1 MLSLAACGGG
11 GGGNKGGGG
20 NIAPTANAG
29 ADQTV
34 DELTNVSLTGSGS
47 DANGD
52 TLTYSWMQ
60 TAGTQV
66 TLNNGDMAQANFDAP
81 DVAPGAPETLTFQLT
96 VSDGTAST
104 TDSVD
109 ILVRE
114 PAAMVTVSGT
124 IRYEFVPPN
133 LNCSG
138 LDMNNPVPRPIRG
151 ATVQLMDAG
160 SMTEIARTVSDDVGG
175 YSFANILASTMV
187 YVQVRAEL
195 KRLGQGLPSWDVE
208 VRDNVVDPDDPGPPP
223 LLGSR
228 PLYAL
233 TGTAFD
239 TGTADVTNA
248 DLLAET
254 GWVANS
260 YSEPR
265 AAAPFSILDT
275 IYSAMQF
282 ILSVDPTANFPALD
296 AFWSVNNT
304 ATINGDID
312 LGELGTS
319 FYQPGIDS
327 LFLVGD
333 STDDT
338 EEFDDHVI
346 VHEWGHYF
354 EDNFSRSDSIGGSHG
369 VGDRLDP
376 RLAFGEGWA
385 TALAGM
391 ALGNH
396 LYCDT
401 GVPGTAEGFGI
412 GAESGSYDAR
422 GWYDEISVIRF
433 IYDMWDDN
441 DDGGGSDTVA
451 IGFAPIYAVM
461 TGPQSTTEAFTTIF
475 SFATELRALLNAGD
489 QAGLDAQLARED
501 MTAAGL
507 DIWGTNELNDAG
519 VALDVLPI
527 YKDIIPNGIPV
538 RICSNSQFDLSVDI
552 DGNRDRFGNQLSEHR
567 FLRMDVTT
575 QSRYTINIDT
585 VNPPSTPPAG
595 YDCNTVLL
603 SDPELHQHS
612 DPDVIIFGEGF
623 SALPFPEGL
632 SCVPNQEVATTS
644 MLDTGTYVLD
654 ISEFR
659 YADLDSPQDYPD
671 QTCFDVTIT
680 QSP

>member
-11 GGGNKGGGG
+11 GNKGGGG
-20 NIAPTANAG
+20 NTAPTANAG

-34 DELTNVSLTGSGS
+34 DELTNVSLTGSGN
-47 DANGD
+47 DANGN
-52 TLTYSWMQ
+52 TLTYSWTQ
-60 TAGTQV
+60 TAGATV
-66 TLNNGDMAQANFDAP
+66 TLNNGAMAQANFDAP
-81 DVAPGAPETLTFQLT
+81 DVAPDAPETLTFQLT
-96 VSDGTAST
+96 VSDGTVDT

-124 IRYEFVPPN
+124 IRYQFVPPN

-138 LDMNNPVPRPIRG
+138 LDMNNPVPRSIRG

-160 SMTEIARTVSDDVGG
+160 SMTEIARTVSDDAGG
-175 YSFANILASTMV
+175 YSFANILANTMV

-208 VRDNVVDPDDPGPPP
+208 VRDNVDTSGTPP

-233 TGTAFD
+233 TGIAFN
-239 TGTADVTNA
+239 TGTADVTEN
-248 DLLAET
+248 LLAAT
-254 GWVANS
+254 GWDDDVTVNS
-260 YSEPR
+260 YTGIR
-265 AAAPFSILDT
+265 AAAPFSVLDT

-282 ILSVDPTANFPALD
+282 ILSVEPAAIFPPLD

-304 ATINGDID
+304 ATIDGDID

-319 FYQPGIDS
+319 FYQPDIDS

-333 STDDT
+333 ATDDT

-401 GVPGTAEGFGI
+401 GVPGTSDGFGI

-461 TGPQSTTEAFTTIF
+461 TDSQSTTKAFTTIF
-475 SFATELRALLNAGD
+475 SFATELRALLNSGD
-489 QAGLDAQLARED
+489 QMGLDAQLAREN
-501 MTAAGL
+501 MSAAGL

-519 VALDVLPI
+519 DAFDVLPI
-527 YKDIIPNGIPV
+527 YTDIVPNGIPV
-538 RICSNSQFDLSVDI
+538 RICSISKFDRSVDD

-575 QSRYTINIDT
+575 QSRYMIEIDT

-595 YDCNTVLL
+595 YDCNDVLL

-612 DPDVIIFGEGF
+612 DPDVKIFGEGF